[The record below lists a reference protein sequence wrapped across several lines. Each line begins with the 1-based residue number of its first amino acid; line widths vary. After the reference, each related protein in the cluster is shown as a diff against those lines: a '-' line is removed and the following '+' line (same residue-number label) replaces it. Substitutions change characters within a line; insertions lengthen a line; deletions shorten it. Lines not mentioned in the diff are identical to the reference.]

1 MQLVVDHITLQYNEG
16 FSTAVKA
23 LDDMELVINKGDFIG
38 LLGHTG
44 SGKSTLVQVIT
55 ALLTPTSGTVY
66 FEGEDIFE
74 KDYDRRKLRG
84 KVGLVFQ
91 YPEHQLFAETVFD
104 DVCFG
109 PRNMGL
115 DRKTVELRA
124 YEALKKVGMPDE
136 LFYQS
141 PFDMSGGQK
150 RKAAIAGVLAMKPE
164 ILILDEPTAGLDPQG
179 RDDILNLLKKM
190 HEEDGIT
197 IILVSHS
204 MEDVA
209 RYVNR
214 IVVLDNGK
222 LIYDDEP
229 RQVFSHYKE
238 LEKIGLAAPRV
249 MYITEALRDKGYDI
263 PEGIITIDE
272 AKEAIIK
279 ALS

>member
-1 MQLVVDHITLQYNEG
+1 MQLIVDHLSLQYNKGLSSE
-16 FSTAVKA
+16 VRA
-23 LDDMELVINKGDFIG
+23 LDDINLVVNEGDFIG

-44 SGKSTLVQVIT
+44 SGKSTLVQLLT
-55 ALLTPTSGTVY
+55 ALLEPSSGTIY
-66 FEGEDIFE
+66 LDGEDVFD
-74 KDYDRRKLRG
+74 KDYDKRKLRG

-91 YPEHQLFAETVFD
+91 YPEHQLFEETVFA

-109 PRNMGL
+109 PKNMGL
-115 DRKTVELRA
+115 DRKTVELRS
-124 YEALKKVGMPDE
+124 YEALKKVGMPDD

-179 RDDILNLLKKM
+179 RDEILELLKKM
-190 HEEDGIT
+190 NEEGIT

-214 IVVLDNGK
+214 IVVLDSGK
-222 LIYDDEP
+222 LIYDDAP
-229 RQVFSHYKE
+229 RQVFSHYRE
-238 LEKIGLAAPRV
+238 LEEIGLSAPKV
-249 MYITEALRDKGYDI
+249 TYVIEALREKGFDV
-263 PEGIITIDE
+263 PEGIITVDE
-272 AKEAIIK
+272 AAHAIIK

>member
-1 MQLVVDHITLQYNEG
+1 MQLIVDHLSLQYNKG
-16 FSTAVKA
+16 LSTEVKA
-23 LDDMELVINKGDFIG
+23 LDDVNLVINEGDFIG

-44 SGKSTLVQVIT
+44 SGKSTLVQLLT
-55 ALLTPTSGTVY
+55 ALLEPTSGTIY
-66 FEGEDIFE
+66 FEGEDVFD
-74 KDYDRRKLRG
+74 KSYDRRKLRS

-91 YPEHQLFAETVFD
+91 YPEHQLFEENVFE

-109 PRNMGL
+109 PRNLGL
-115 DRKTVELRA
+115 DRKSVELRA

-179 RDDILNLLKKM
+179 RDEILGLLRKM
-190 HEEDGIT
+190 HDEDGIT

-209 RYVNR
+209 NYVNR
-214 IVVLDNGK
+214 IVVLDSGK
-222 LIYDDEP
+222 LLYDDKP
-229 RQVFSHYKE
+229 RAVFANYKK
-238 LEKIGLAAPRV
+238 LEEIGLSAPKVTYV
-249 MYITEALRDKGYDI
+249 MDALRASGI
-263 PEGIITIDE
+263 EVPEDIITIDE
-272 AKEAIIK
+272 AAQAIIK